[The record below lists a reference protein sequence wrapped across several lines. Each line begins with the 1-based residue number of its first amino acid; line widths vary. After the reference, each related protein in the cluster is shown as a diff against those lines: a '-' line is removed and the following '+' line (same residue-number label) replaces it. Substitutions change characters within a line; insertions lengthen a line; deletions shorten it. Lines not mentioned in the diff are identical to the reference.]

1 MSSSIAETVN
11 GALTQAGLAQ
21 YQSHARPVVDALN
34 AREADLAEQL
44 IGYAT
49 REGMSE
55 EAATAA
61 LRQAGMF
68 IREPAPTG
76 TIASAD
82 AANRDGDSG
91 GDLAA
96 VLDRINETLT
106 SLAQFARSNGWRG

>member
-11 GALTQAGLAQ
+11 SALAQNGLSQ

-34 AREADLAEQL
+34 AREAEMSDRL
-44 IGYAT
+44 IAFAT
-49 REGMSE
+49 RQGLSE
-55 EAATAA
+55 EDAAVA
-61 LRQAGMF
+61 LRQVGMTMP
-68 IREPAPTG
+68 EPPAPG

-82 AANRDGDSG
+82 AANQAGDTG

-106 SLAQFARSNGWRG
+106 